1 MSNFFYPKLAL
12 LNLQKNAKTYA
23 PYLLTCIGTILM
35 FYNMS
40 FLVVVKDIGE
50 ISDSSSL
57 RSLLMFGAIVIAIFS
72 VIFLFYTNSFL
83 IKRRKKEFGLFNI
96 LGMEKKHI
104 AKVMFYE
111 TLFTALL
118 SLGVGILAGILFSK
132 LMILLLFK
140 IISFDV
146 TFGFEIPLPAILSTL
161 VLFSSI
167 FLVNLL
173 YNIFQVHL
181 AKPIE
186 LLKGGNVGEKEPKTR
201 WIMTA
206 IGVISLGGGYAIALT
221 TESAIAA
228 VYFFFVA
235 VVLVMI
241 GTYNLFTSGSIALL
255 KMLRKNKNYYY
266 KLEHFISVSGMMYRM
281 KQNAVGLAN
290 ICILSTAVIIM
301 LSTTVSLYVG
311 VEDALR
317 TRFPSNI
324 YVSARYVSDEQVES
338 LKQTIEQQIAKAD
351 VTTQNVF
358 NYRSKGFAAIQE
370 KDDFTQAQSSSY
382 TSNRFAF
389 LELIPLEDYNQMEN
403 KSEELAED
411 QVLIYPV
418 RGDIAGE
425 KINLNGY
432 ELSIKERLN
441 SMNYEGEDSAVL
453 SNTYYLVV
461 KDLETIQRV
470 SQALE
475 GAEGQGKNPAD
486 QGTLSYYYGFDVNED
501 SETQIALTKALH
513 KEFNSLGIDGYVNG
527 AESSRASFYAIYGG
541 LFFLGL
547 FLGLLFIMATVL
559 IIYYKQIAEGYD
571 DKERYEIMQKVGMSL
586 DEVKKSI
593 RSQVLT
599 VFFLPLV
606 TAAIH
611 IAFAFNLITK
621 LLSVFNLTNIPLFAF
636 WTAITVLV
644 FAVFYAIVYALTART
659 YYKIVSS

>member
-12 LNLQKNAKTYA
+12 LSLQKNAKTYV
-23 PYLLTCIGTILM
+23 PYLFTCMGTILM

-40 FLVVVKDIGE
+40 FLVVVKEMGE
-50 ISDSSSL
+50 ISDSASL

-104 AKVMFYE
+104 AKIMFYE
-111 TLFTALL
+111 TLFISLL

-140 IISFDV
+140 IIAFDV
-146 TFGFEIPLPAILSTL
+146 TFGFEIPLPAVLSTL
-161 VLFSSI
+161 ALFGGI
-167 FLVNLL
+167 FLINLL

-206 IGVISLGGGYAIALT
+206 IGVISLGAGYAIALT

-241 GTYNLFTSGSIALL
+241 GTYCLFTSGSIALL
-255 KMLRKNKNYYY
+255 KILRKNKSYYY
-266 KLEHFISVSGMMYRM
+266 KLEHFISVSGMMHRM

-290 ICILSTAVIIM
+290 ICILSTAVIVM
-301 LSTTVSLYVG
+301 LSTTISLYVG

-317 TRFPSNI
+317 TRFPSNVMI
-324 YVSARYVSDEQVES
+324 SAEYTSDEKIKTLEQVV
-338 LKQTIEQQIAKAD
+338 EQHLAKAK
-351 VTTQNVF
+351 VIPQNAF
-358 NYRSKGFAAIQE
+358 HYRSQGLASLQE
-370 KDDFTQAQSSSY
+370 GDKFTPAQASSY
-382 TSNRFAF
+382 SSNRFAF
-389 LELIPLEDYNQMEN
+389 LELVPLEDYNQMEN
-403 KSEELAED
+403 KSEELNED
-411 QVLIYPV
+411 QILIYSL
-418 RGDIAGE
+418 RGKIAGDT
-425 KINLNGY
+425 IDINGY
-432 ELSIKERLN
+432 ELSIKERLP
-441 SMNYEGEDSAVL
+441 SMNSQGEDSVAL
-453 SNTYYLVV
+453 SNSYYIVV
-461 KDLETIQRV
+461 KDMATINRV
-470 SQALE
+470 YQALMGE
-475 GAEGQGKNPAD
+475 EETNQRMRF
-486 QGTLSYYYGFDVNED
+486 YYGFDMKES
-501 SETQIALTKALH
+501 SETQVALTKALQ
-513 KEFNSLGIDGYVNG
+513 KELDQVGVKGYVAG
-527 AESSRASFYAIYGG
+527 VESSRDSFYTVYGG

-571 DKERYEIMQKVGMSL
+571 DRERYEIMQKVGMSL
-586 DEVKKSI
+586 HEVKKSI

-606 TAAIH
+606 SATIH
-611 IAFAFNLITK
+611 IAFAFNLITR
-621 LLSVFNLTNIPLFAF
+621 LLSVFNLTNIPLFTF

-644 FAVFYAIVYALTART
+644 FAVFYAMVYALTART
-659 YYKIVSS
+659 YYKIVS